1 MNVIA
6 NTETSGHTQ
15 SRNNQPLLRFEHV
28 VKQFGGTLAVND
40 VTLDLY
46 SHEVLALL
54 GGNGAGKST
63 LIKMLAGVYTPTSG
77 QIFFRDQP
85 VSHIGGKPPI
95 AFIHQDLGLIE
106 WMTVAE
112 NLAFGLGFPRRA
124 GLIQWKNVSDQAEEA
139 LARVGGGIS
148 PSTRI
153 HRLSR
158 TDRSLVA
165 IARALAANAELLVLD
180 EPTSSLPAADVD
192 RLFVVLDG
200 LRARGIGMLYV
211 SHRLDEIFRQTDR
224 TAVMRDGRLVAVFPT
239 RQTTPQELVTLIVGH
254 KIAEIYPRAPQPD
267 KGEPMLETRDL
278 SLSHLAPVTFEL
290 KRGEM
295 LGLTGLKGAGQ
306 AEVGR
311 ALFGLDQPEHGEI
324 RLEGHLVALNSPR
337 LAMQKGIGFVSSNR
351 QVEGL
356 AMNLTVRE
364 NFFLNPQN
372 RGCKWYQPID
382 PKQEKAEAEVWVG
395 RYDVRPKAPEQTIE
409 TLSGGNQQKVVVGRW
424 LEFATKVLILDEPTV
439 GIDVGSKAEIYAFL
453 IEVLKRG
460 VSVLMISTD
469 FEEIAN
475 VCHRALVFNRG
486 RIVAEI
492 LQGQLSV
499 SQLLHAAAGE

>member
-1 MNVIA
+1 MSTLA
-6 NTETSGHTQ
+6 AAETGNNAQ
-15 SRNNQPLLRFEHV
+15 SRSDQPLLRFEHV

-40 VTLDLY
+40 VTLDLF
-46 SHEVLALL
+46 SHEVLALV

-63 LIKMLAGVYTPTSG
+63 LVKMLAGVHAPTSG
-77 QIFFRDQP
+77 QIFFRGRP
-85 VSHIGGKPPI
+85 VSHFGGKPPI

-112 NLAFGLGFPRRA
+112 NLALGLGFPRRG
-124 GLIQWKNVSDQAEEA
+124 GLIQWKEVSRQAEKA
-139 LARVGGGIS
+139 LDRVGGGIS
-148 PSTRI
+148 PSARI
-153 HRLSR
+153 HRLAR

-165 IARALAANAELLVLD
+165 IARALAAKAELLVLD
-180 EPTSSLPAADVD
+180 EPTSSLPASDVD

-211 SHRLDEIFRQTDR
+211 SHRLDEIFRLTDR

-254 KIAEIYPRAPQPD
+254 KIAEIYPRAPQPVT
-267 KGEPMLETRDL
+267 GEPMLEARDL
-278 SLSHLAPVTFEL
+278 SLSHLAPVSFEL

-306 AEVGR
+306 MEVGR
-311 ALFGLDQPEHGEI
+311 ALFGLDQAERGEI
-324 RLEGHLVALNSPR
+324 RLEGHLVSFTSPR
-337 LAMQKGIGFVSSNR
+337 LAMERGIGFVSSNR
-351 QVEGL
+351 QVESL
-356 AMNLTVRE
+356 AMNLSVRE

-372 RGCKWYQPID
+372 RGFQWYQPIH
-382 PKQEKAEAEVWVG
+382 PNQEKSEAEVWVG
-395 RYDVRPKAPEQTIE
+395 RYDVRPRAPEQAIE
-409 TLSGGNQQKVVVGRW
+409 TLSGGNQQKVVIGKW
-424 LEFATKVLILDEPTV
+424 LEFATKVLILEEPTV

-453 IEVLKRG
+453 IGVLKRG

-486 RIVAEI
+486 RIVAEM
-492 LQGQLSV
+492 LQDQLTV
-499 SQLLHAAAGE
+499 PQILHAAAGE

>member
-1 MNVIA
+1 MNPSPVPETA
-6 NTETSGHTQ
+6 GKTESQ
-15 SRNNQPLLRFEHV
+15 SDRPLLRFERV
-28 VKQFGGTLAVND
+28 FKQFGGTLAVND
-40 VTLDLY
+40 VTLDLF
-46 SHEVLALL
+46 SHEVLALI

-63 LIKMLAGVYTPTSG
+63 LIKMLAGVYTQSSG
-77 QIFFRDQP
+77 EIFFRGRP
-85 VSHIGGKPPI
+85 VSHFGGKPPI

-124 GLIQWKNVSDQAEEA
+124 GLIQWNNVSQQAEEA

-148 PSTRI
+148 PNTRI

-158 TDRSLVA
+158 TERSLVA

-180 EPTSSLPAADVD
+180 EPTSSLPASDVD
-192 RLFVVLDG
+192 RLFAVLDG

-211 SHRLDEIFRQTDR
+211 SHRLDEIIRLTDR

-254 KIAEIYPRAPQPD
+254 KIAEVYPRAPQPG
-267 KGEPMLETRDL
+267 KGEPMLEARDL

-290 KRGEM
+290 RRGEM

-306 AEVGR
+306 MEVGR

-324 RLEGHLVALNSPR
+324 RLEGHLVSLTSPR
-337 LAMQKGIGFVSSNR
+337 MAMQRGIGFVSSNR
-351 QVEGL
+351 QIESL

-372 RGCKWYQPID
+372 RGWRWYQPID
-382 PKQEKAEAEVWVG
+382 PKQEKSEAEVWVG

-409 TLSGGNQQKVVVGRW
+409 TLSGGNQQKVVMGKW
-424 LEFATKVLILDEPTV
+424 LEFATKVLILEEPTV

-492 LQGQLSV
+492 LQDQLTV
-499 SQLLHAAAGE
+499 SELLHAAAGE

>member
-1 MNVIA
+1 MNPSPVPETA
-6 NTETSGHTQ
+6 GKTESQ
-15 SRNNQPLLRFEHV
+15 SDRPLLRFERV
-28 VKQFGGTLAVND
+28 FKQFGGTLAVND
-40 VTLDLY
+40 VTLDLF
-46 SHEVLALL
+46 SHEVLALI

-63 LIKMLAGVYTPTSG
+63 LIKMLAGVYTQSSG
-77 QIFFRDQP
+77 EIFFRGRP
-85 VSHIGGKPPI
+85 VSHFGGKPPI

-124 GLIQWKNVSDQAEEA
+124 GLIQWNNVSQQAEEA

-148 PSTRI
+148 PNTRI

-158 TDRSLVA
+158 TERSLVA
-165 IARALAANAELLVLD
+165 IARALAANSELLVLD
-180 EPTSSLPAADVD
+180 EPTSSLPASDVD
-192 RLFVVLDG
+192 RLFAVLDG

-211 SHRLDEIFRQTDR
+211 SHRLDEIIRLTDR
-224 TAVMRDGRLVAVFPT
+224 TAVMRDGRLIAVFPT

-254 KIAEIYPRAPQPD
+254 QIAEVYPRAPQPG
-267 KGEPMLETRDL
+267 KGEPMLEARDL

-306 AEVGR
+306 MEVGR

-324 RLEGHLVALNSPR
+324 RLEGHLVSLTSPR
-337 LAMQKGIGFVSSNR
+337 MAMQRGIGFVSSNR
-351 QVEGL
+351 QIESL

-372 RGCKWYQPID
+372 RGWRWYQPID
-382 PKQEKAEAEVWVG
+382 PKQEKSEAEVWVG

-409 TLSGGNQQKVVVGRW
+409 TLSGGNQQKVVMGKW
-424 LEFATKVLILDEPTV
+424 LEFATKVLILEEPTV

-492 LQGQLSV
+492 LQDQLTV
-499 SQLLHAAAGE
+499 SELLHAAAGE

>member
-1 MNVIA
+1 MSTLA
-6 NTETSGHTQ
+6 AAETADSTQ
-15 SRNNQPLLRFEHV
+15 SQNDPPLLRFEHV
-28 VKQFGGTLAVND
+28 VKQFGGTLAVDD
-40 VTLDLY
+40 VTMDLF

-63 LIKMLAGVYTPTSG
+63 LIKMLAGVHAPSSG
-77 QIFFRDQP
+77 QIFFRGRP
-85 VSHIGGKPPI
+85 VSHFGGRPPI

-112 NLAFGLGFPRRA
+112 NLALGLGFPRQG
-124 GLIQWKNVSDQAEEA
+124 GLIRWKNVSRQAEEA
-139 LARVGGGIS
+139 LAQVGGGIS
-148 PSTRI
+148 PNTRI

-211 SHRLDEIFRQTDR
+211 SHRLDEIFRLTDR

-254 KIAEIYPRAPQPD
+254 KIAEIYPRAPQPAA
-267 KGEPMLETRDL
+267 GEPMLEARDL
-278 SLSHLAPVTFEL
+278 SLSHLAPVSFEL
-290 KRGEM
+290 QRGEM

-306 AEVGR
+306 IEVGR
-311 ALFGLDQPEHGEI
+311 ALFGLDQAEHGEI
-324 RLEGHLVALNSPR
+324 RLEGHLVSFASPR
-337 LAMQKGIGFVSSNR
+337 LAMQRGIGFVSSNR
-351 QVEGL
+351 QVESL
-356 AMNLTVRE
+356 AMNLSVRE
-364 NFFLNPQN
+364 NFFLNPEN
-372 RGCKWYQPID
+372 RGFRWYQPIQ
-382 PKQEKAEAEVWVG
+382 PHREKSEAEAWVG
-395 RYDVRPKAPEQTIE
+395 RYDVRPRAPEQSIE
-409 TLSGGNQQKVVVGRW
+409 TLSGGNQQKVVIGRW
-424 LEFATKVLILDEPTV
+424 LEFATKVLILEEPTV
-439 GIDVGSKAEIYAFL
+439 GIDVGSKAEIYEFL
-453 IEVLKRG
+453 IGVLKRG

-492 LQGQLSV
+492 PQDQLTV
-499 SQLLHAAAGE
+499 PQILRAAAGE

>member
-1 MNVIA
+1 MNPSPVP
-6 NTETSGHTQ
+6 ETAGKTQ
-15 SRNNQPLLRFEHV
+15 SQSDRPLLRFERV
-28 VKQFGGTLAVND
+28 FKQFGGTLAVND
-40 VTLDLY
+40 VTLDLF
-46 SHEVLALL
+46 SHEVLALI

-63 LIKMLAGVYTPTSG
+63 LIKMLAGVYTQSSG
-77 QIFFRDQP
+77 EIFFRGRP
-85 VSHIGGKPPI
+85 VSHFGGKPPI

-112 NLAFGLGFPRRA
+112 NLAFGLGFPRHA
-124 GLIQWKNVSDQAEEA
+124 GLIQWNNVSQQAEEA

-148 PSTRI
+148 PNTRI

-158 TDRSLVA
+158 TERSLVA
-165 IARALAANAELLVLD
+165 IARALAANSELLVLD
-180 EPTSSLPAADVD
+180 EPTSSLPASDVD
-192 RLFVVLDG
+192 RLFAVLDG

-211 SHRLDEIFRQTDR
+211 SHRLDEIIRLTDR

-254 KIAEIYPRAPQPD
+254 KIAEVYPRAPQPG
-267 KGEPMLETRDL
+267 KGEPMLEARDL

-306 AEVGR
+306 MEVGR

-324 RLEGHLVALNSPR
+324 RLEGHLVSLTSPR
-337 LAMQKGIGFVSSNR
+337 MAMQRGIGFVSSNR
-351 QVEGL
+351 QIESL

-372 RGCKWYQPID
+372 RGWRWYQPID
-382 PKQEKAEAEVWVG
+382 PKQEKSEAEVWVG

-409 TLSGGNQQKVVVGRW
+409 TLSGGNQQKVVMGKW
-424 LEFATKVLILDEPTV
+424 LEFATKVLILEEPTV

-492 LQGQLSV
+492 LQDQLTV
-499 SQLLHAAAGE
+499 SELLHAAAGE

>member
-1 MNVIA
+1 MSTLA
-6 NTETSGHTQ
+6 AAETGNNTQ
-15 SRNNQPLLRFEHV
+15 SRSDQPLLRFEHV

-40 VTLDLY
+40 VTLDLF
-46 SHEVLALL
+46 SHEVLALV

-63 LIKMLAGVYTPTSG
+63 LVKMLAGVHAPTSG
-77 QIFFRDQP
+77 QIFFRGRP
-85 VSHIGGKPPI
+85 VSHFGGKPPI

-112 NLAFGLGFPRRA
+112 NLALGLGFPRRG
-124 GLIQWKNVSDQAEEA
+124 GLIQWKDVSRQAEKA
-139 LARVGGGIS
+139 LDRVGGGIS
-148 PSTRI
+148 PSARI
-153 HRLSR
+153 HRLAR

-180 EPTSSLPAADVD
+180 EPTSSLPASDVD
-192 RLFVVLDG
+192 RLFFVLDA

-211 SHRLDEIFRQTDR
+211 SHRLDEIFRLTDR

-267 KGEPMLETRDL
+267 TGEPMLEARDL
-278 SLSHLAPVTFEL
+278 SLSHLAPVSFEL

-306 AEVGR
+306 MEVGR
-311 ALFGLDQPEHGEI
+311 ALFGLDQAEHGEI
-324 RLEGHLVALNSPR
+324 RLEGHIVSFTSPR
-337 LAMQKGIGFVSSNR
+337 LAMERGIGFVSSNR
-351 QVEGL
+351 QVESL
-356 AMNLTVRE
+356 AMNLSVRE

-372 RGCKWYQPID
+372 RGFQWYQPIH
-382 PKQEKAEAEVWVG
+382 PNQEKSEAEVWVG
-395 RYDVRPKAPEQTIE
+395 RYDVRPRAPEQAIE
-409 TLSGGNQQKVVVGRW
+409 TLSGGNQQKVVIGKW
-424 LEFATKVLILDEPTV
+424 LEFATKVLILEEPTV

-453 IEVLKRG
+453 IGVLKRG

-492 LQGQLSV
+492 LLDQLTV
-499 SQLLHAAAGE
+499 PQILHAAAGE

>member
-1 MNVIA
+1 MNPSPVP
-6 NTETSGHTQ
+6 ETAGKTQ
-15 SRNNQPLLRFEHV
+15 SQSDRPLLRFERV
-28 VKQFGGTLAVND
+28 FKQFGGTLAVND
-40 VTLDLY
+40 VTLDLF
-46 SHEVLALL
+46 SHEVLALI

-63 LIKMLAGVYTPTSG
+63 LIKMLAGVYTQSSG
-77 QIFFRDQP
+77 EIFFRGRP
-85 VSHIGGKPPI
+85 VSHFGGKPPI

-124 GLIQWKNVSDQAEEA
+124 GLIQWNNVSQQAEEA

-148 PSTRI
+148 PNTRI

-158 TDRSLVA
+158 TERSLVA
-165 IARALAANAELLVLD
+165 IARALAANSELLVLD
-180 EPTSSLPAADVD
+180 EPTSSLPASDVD
-192 RLFVVLDG
+192 RLFAVLDG

-211 SHRLDEIFRQTDR
+211 SHRLDEIIRLTDR
-224 TAVMRDGRLVAVFPT
+224 TAVMRDGRLIAVFPT

-254 KIAEIYPRAPQPD
+254 KIAEVYPRAPQPG
-267 KGEPMLETRDL
+267 KGEPMLEARDL

-306 AEVGR
+306 MEVGR

-324 RLEGHLVALNSPR
+324 RLEGHLVSLTSPR
-337 LAMQKGIGFVSSNR
+337 MAMQRGIGFVSSNR
-351 QVEGL
+351 QIESL

-372 RGCKWYQPID
+372 RGWRWYQPID
-382 PKQEKAEAEVWVG
+382 PKQEKSEAEVWVG

-409 TLSGGNQQKVVVGRW
+409 TLSGGNQQKVVMGKW
-424 LEFATKVLILDEPTV
+424 LEFATKVLILEEPTV

-492 LQGQLSV
+492 LQDQLTV
-499 SQLLHAAAGE
+499 SELLHAAAGE

>member
-1 MNVIA
+1 MNPSPVPETA
-6 NTETSGHTQ
+6 GKTESQ
-15 SRNNQPLLRFEHV
+15 SDRPLLRFERV
-28 VKQFGGTLAVND
+28 FKQFGGTLAVND
-40 VTLDLY
+40 VTLDLF
-46 SHEVLALL
+46 SHEVLALI

-63 LIKMLAGVYTPTSG
+63 LIKMLAGVYTQSSG
-77 QIFFRDQP
+77 EIFFRGRP
-85 VSHIGGKPPI
+85 VSHFGGKPPI

-124 GLIQWKNVSDQAEEA
+124 GLIQWNNVSQQAEEA

-148 PSTRI
+148 PNTRI

-158 TDRSLVA
+158 TERSLVA

-180 EPTSSLPAADVD
+180 EPTSSLPASDVD
-192 RLFVVLDG
+192 RLFAVLDG

-211 SHRLDEIFRQTDR
+211 SHRLDEIIRLTDR

-254 KIAEIYPRAPQPD
+254 QIAEVYPRAPQPG
-267 KGEPMLETRDL
+267 KGEPMLEARDL

-306 AEVGR
+306 MEVGR

-324 RLEGHLVALNSPR
+324 RLEGHLVSLTSPR
-337 LAMQKGIGFVSSNR
+337 MAMQRGIGFVSSNR
-351 QVEGL
+351 QIESL

-372 RGCKWYQPID
+372 RGWRWYQPID
-382 PKQEKAEAEVWVG
+382 PKQEKSEAEVWVG

-409 TLSGGNQQKVVVGRW
+409 TLSGGNQQKVVMGKW
-424 LEFATKVLILDEPTV
+424 LEFATKVLILEEPTV

-492 LQGQLSV
+492 LQDQLTV
-499 SQLLHAAAGE
+499 SELLHAAAGE

>member
-1 MNVIA
+1 MSTLAAAETA
-6 NTETSGHTQ
+6 NNAP
-15 SRNNQPLLRFEHV
+15 SRSDQPLLRFENV
-28 VKQFGGTLAVND
+28 FKQFGGTLAVND
-40 VTLDLY
+40 VTFDLF

-63 LIKMLAGVYTPTSG
+63 LIKMLAGVHAPTSG
-77 QIFFRDQP
+77 QIFFRGRP
-85 VSHIGGKPPI
+85 VSHFGGKPPI

-112 NLAFGLGFPRRA
+112 NLSFGLGFPRRG
-124 GLIQWKNVSDQAEEA
+124 GLIQWKDVSRQAEEA

-180 EPTSSLPAADVD
+180 EPTSSLPASDVD

-211 SHRLDEIFRQTDR
+211 SHRLDEIFRLADR

-267 KGEPMLETRDL
+267 SGEAMLETRDL
-278 SLSHLAPVTFEL
+278 SLSHLAPVSFEL
-290 KRGEM
+290 QRGEM

-306 AEVGR
+306 MEVGR
-311 ALFGLDQPEHGEI
+311 ALFGLDQAEHGEI
-324 RLEGHLVALNSPR
+324 RLEGHLVSFTSPR
-337 LAMQKGIGFVSSNR
+337 LAMERGIGFVSSNR
-351 QVEGL
+351 QVESL
-356 AMNLTVRE
+356 AMNLSVRE
-364 NFFLNPQN
+364 NFFLNPKN
-372 RGCKWYQPID
+372 RGFRWYQPIH
-382 PKQEKAEAEVWVG
+382 PNHEKFEAEVWVG
-395 RYDVRPKAPEQTIE
+395 RYDVRPRAPEQAIE
-409 TLSGGNQQKVVVGRW
+409 TLSGGNQQKVVIGRW
-424 LEFATKVLILDEPTV
+424 LEFATKVLILEEPTV

-453 IEVLKRG
+453 IGVLKRG
-460 VSVLMISTD
+460 VSVLLISTD

-492 LQGQLSV
+492 LQDQLTV
-499 SQLLHAAAGE
+499 PQILHAAAGE

>member
-1 MNVIA
+1 MNPSPVP
-6 NTETSGHTQ
+6 ETAGKTQ
-15 SRNNQPLLRFEHV
+15 SQSDRPLLRFERV
-28 VKQFGGTLAVND
+28 FKQFGGTLAVND
-40 VTLDLY
+40 VTLDLF
-46 SHEVLALL
+46 SHEVLALI

-63 LIKMLAGVYTPTSG
+63 LIKMLAGVYTQSSG
-77 QIFFRDQP
+77 EIFFRGRP
-85 VSHIGGKPPI
+85 VSHFGGKPPI

-124 GLIQWKNVSDQAEEA
+124 GLIQWNNVSQQAEEA

-148 PSTRI
+148 PNTRI

-158 TDRSLVA
+158 TERSLVA
-165 IARALAANAELLVLD
+165 IARALAANSELLVLD
-180 EPTSSLPAADVD
+180 EPTSSLPASDVD
-192 RLFVVLDG
+192 RLFAVLDG

-211 SHRLDEIFRQTDR
+211 SHRLDEIIRLTDR
-224 TAVMRDGRLVAVFPT
+224 TAVMRDGRLIAVFPT

-254 KIAEIYPRAPQPD
+254 QIAEVYPRAPQPG
-267 KGEPMLETRDL
+267 KGEPMLEARDL

-306 AEVGR
+306 MEVGR

-324 RLEGHLVALNSPR
+324 RLEGHLVSLTSPR
-337 LAMQKGIGFVSSNR
+337 MAMQRGIGFVSSNR
-351 QVEGL
+351 QIESL

-372 RGCKWYQPID
+372 RGWRWYQPID
-382 PKQEKAEAEVWVG
+382 PKQEKSEAEVWVG

-409 TLSGGNQQKVVVGRW
+409 TLSGGNQQKVVMGKW
-424 LEFATKVLILDEPTV
+424 LEFATKVLILEEPTV

-492 LQGQLSV
+492 LQDQLTV
-499 SQLLHAAAGE
+499 SELLHAAAGE

>member
-1 MNVIA
+1 MNPSPVPETA
-6 NTETSGHTQ
+6 GKTESQ
-15 SRNNQPLLRFEHV
+15 SDRPLLRFERV
-28 VKQFGGTLAVND
+28 FKQFGGTLAVND
-40 VTLDLY
+40 VTLDLF
-46 SHEVLALL
+46 SHEVLALI

-63 LIKMLAGVYTPTSG
+63 LIKMLAGVYTQSSG
-77 QIFFRDQP
+77 EIFFRGRP
-85 VSHIGGKPPI
+85 VSHFGGKPPI

-124 GLIQWKNVSDQAEEA
+124 GLIQWNNVSQQAEEA

-148 PSTRI
+148 PNTRI

-158 TDRSLVA
+158 TERSLVA
-165 IARALAANAELLVLD
+165 IARALAANSELLVLD
-180 EPTSSLPAADVD
+180 EPTSSLPASDVD
-192 RLFVVLDG
+192 RLFAVLDG

-211 SHRLDEIFRQTDR
+211 SHRLDEIIRLTDR

-254 KIAEIYPRAPQPD
+254 KIAEVYPRAPQPG
-267 KGEPMLETRDL
+267 KGEPMLEARDL

-306 AEVGR
+306 MEVGR

-324 RLEGHLVALNSPR
+324 RLEGHLVSLTSPR
-337 LAMQKGIGFVSSNR
+337 MAMQRGIGFVSSNR
-351 QVEGL
+351 QIESL

-372 RGCKWYQPID
+372 RGWRWYQPID
-382 PKQEKAEAEVWVG
+382 PKQEKSEAEVWVG

-409 TLSGGNQQKVVVGRW
+409 TLSGGNQQKVVMGKW
-424 LEFATKVLILDEPTV
+424 LEFATKVLILEEPTV

-492 LQGQLSV
+492 LQDQLTV
-499 SQLLHAAAGE
+499 SELLHAAAGE